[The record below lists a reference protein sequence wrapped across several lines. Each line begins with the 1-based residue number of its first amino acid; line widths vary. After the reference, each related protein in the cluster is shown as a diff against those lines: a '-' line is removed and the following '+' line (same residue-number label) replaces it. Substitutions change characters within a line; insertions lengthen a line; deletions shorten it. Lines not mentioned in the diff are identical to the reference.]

1 MIIMENLKLQ
11 LENEGYALTDYPENA
26 IYVLQDGTMVDGEF
40 DCGYRGLDHNMISF
54 AVPVKRSLDYTGF
67 WKYVHNELGLLR
79 VVPET
84 GVCLA
89 GIDQELTEEQEE
101 YVNYM
106 GYELERY

>member
-1 MIIMENLKLQ
+1 MENLKLQ
-11 LENEGYALTDYPENA
+11 LEENGYELTNDPESA
-26 IYVLQDGTMVDGEF
+26 IYVLQDGSMIDGWF

-54 AVPVKRSLDYTGF
+54 AVPVKRSQDYTGF

-84 GVCLA
+84 GICLA
-89 GIDQELTEEQEE
+89 DIDQELTEEQEE
-101 YVNYM
+101 YIDYM